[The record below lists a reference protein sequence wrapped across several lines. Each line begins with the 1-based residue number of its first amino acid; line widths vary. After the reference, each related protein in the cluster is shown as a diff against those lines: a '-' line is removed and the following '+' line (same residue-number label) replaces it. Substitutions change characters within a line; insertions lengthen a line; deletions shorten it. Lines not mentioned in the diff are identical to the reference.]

1 MLNASSIRCLITA
14 GPTREF
20 IDPVRFI
27 SNPSTGKMG
36 FALAEAAVDA
46 GWTVDLVAGPVA
58 LEEPDGVIVYPVVSA
73 EEMYH
78 QVDALFDACD
88 VLIMTAAVSDFRPL
102 KASPRKEKKA
112 DAGLTVEF
120 ERTVDILKTVTA
132 RKVHQTVLG
141 FAAETHDVEA
151 YARAKL
157 EAKNLDWIVA
167 NQIGQ
172 RGTGFAAE
180 TNEVLLIGADGTFKP
195 IGPASKSAVAIE
207 LIRTLSGQRGGDAPS
222 PSRAHAS
229 S

>member
-20 IDPVRFI
+20 LDPVRFI

-58 LEEPDGVIVYPVVSA
+58 LEEPDGVILYPVVTA

-88 VLIMTAAVSDFRPL
+88 VLIMTAAVSDFRPKYPL
-102 KASPRKEKKA
+102 AHKAKKDEA
-112 DAGLTVEF
+112 SLIVEF
-120 ERTVDILKTVTA
+120 ERTIDILKTVTE
-132 RKVHQTVLG
+132 RKVAQTVVG

-151 YARAKL
+151 YAREKLTAKR
-157 EAKNLDWIVA
+157 LDWIVA
-167 NQIGQ
+167 NQVGAP
-172 RGTGFAAE
+172 GAGFAAD
-180 TNEVLLIGADGTFKP
+180 TNEVLLIGADGSSIKL
-195 IGPASKSAVAIE
+195 GPASKQAIAIE
-207 LIRTLSGQRGGDAPS
+207 LIQSLIAARKLSP
-222 PSRAHAS
+222 
-229 S
+229 